1 MFLILVEA
9 LKIMSPRRYQP
20 CKRREV
26 VMFYEQAKRSYEL
39 NESNFLENIESNH
52 EIVRLIL
59 KELQKNLI
67 IITSDEKIDLSKQA
81 RHYAKAHTALHLLLS
96 SLDSEKGGE
105 ISKNL
110 AGLYLYVQ
118 QQLIEG
124 RDRDGFKGDMNI
136 VGIVTDLLEA
146 WEQI

>member
-1 MFLILVEA
+1 MFN
-9 LKIMSPRRYQP
+9 
-20 CKRREV
+20 
-26 VMFYEQAKRSYEL
+26 EQAKRSYEL
-39 NESNFLENIESNH
+39 QEVNFAENIDNQH

-67 IITSDEKIDLSKQA
+67 IITSGEKIDLSKQA

-96 SLDSEKGGE
+96 SLDPEKGGD
-105 ISKNL
+105 ISNNL
-110 AGLYLYVQ
+110 AELYLYVQ

>member
-1 MFLILVEA
+1 
-9 LKIMSPRRYQP
+9 
-20 CKRREV
+20 
-26 VMFYEQAKRSYEL
+26 MFYEQAKRSYEL
-39 NESNFLENIESNH
+39 NESNFVENIESNH

-67 IITSDEKIDLSKQA
+67 IVTSGKKIDLPEQA
-81 RHYAKAHTALHLLLS
+81 RHYAKAHTALHLLVS
-96 SLDSEKGGE
+96 SLDLEKGGE
-105 ISKNL
+105 ISNNL

-124 RDRDGFKGDMNI
+124 RDRDGFKGDGNI
-136 VGIVTDLLEA
+136 VEIIADLLEA

>member
-1 MFLILVEA
+1 MFN
-9 LKIMSPRRYQP
+9 
-20 CKRREV
+20 
-26 VMFYEQAKRSYEL
+26 EQAKRSYALQEVT
-39 NESNFLENIESNH
+39 FAENIDNKH

-67 IITSDEKIDLSKQA
+67 IITSDDKIDLSKQA

-124 RDRDGFKGDMNI
+124 RDRDGFKGDRNI

-146 WEQI
+146 WEQM

>member
-1 MFLILVEA
+1 
-9 LKIMSPRRYQP
+9 
-20 CKRREV
+20 
-26 VMFYEQAKRSYEL
+26 MFYEQAKRSYEL
-39 NESNFLENIESNH
+39 QEANFVENIEDNH
-52 EIVRLIL
+52 EIVRLIF
-59 KELQKNLI
+59 KELRKNLI
-67 IITSDEKIDLSKQA
+67 IIVSDEEIELSKQA

-105 ISKNL
+105 ISENL

-124 RDRDGFKGDMNI
+124 RDREGFKGDPNI
-136 VGIVTDLLEA
+136 VEIVTDLLDA

>member
-1 MFLILVEA
+1 MFN
-9 LKIMSPRRYQP
+9 
-20 CKRREV
+20 
-26 VMFYEQAKRSYEL
+26 EQAKRSYALQEV
-39 NESNFLENIESNH
+39 NFAENIDNKH

-67 IITSDEKIDLSKQA
+67 IITSDKKIDLSKQA

-96 SLDSEKGGE
+96 SLYPEKGGD
-105 ISKNL
+105 ISNNL
-110 AGLYLYVQ
+110 AALYLYVQ

-124 RDRDGFKGDMNI
+124 RDRDGFKGDGNI
-136 VGIVTDLLEA
+136 LGIVTDLLEA

>member
-1 MFLILVEA
+1 
-9 LKIMSPRRYQP
+9 
-20 CKRREV
+20 
-26 VMFYEQAKRSYEL
+26 MFYEQAKRSYEL
-39 NESNFLENIESNH
+39 NESKFVENLENNH

-59 KELQKNLI
+59 KELQKNII

-81 RHYAKAHTALHLLLS
+81 RHYTKALTALHLLLS
-96 SLDSEKGGE
+96 SLDLEKGGE
-105 ISKNL
+105 ISNNL

-124 RDRDGFKGDMNI
+124 RDRDGFKGDANI
-136 VGIVTDLLEA
+136 VEIVADLLEA

>member
-1 MFLILVEA
+1 
-9 LKIMSPRRYQP
+9 
-20 CKRREV
+20 
-26 VMFYEQAKRSYEL
+26 MFYEQAKRSYEL
-39 NESNFLENIESNH
+39 EEAKFAENIEDKH
-52 EIVRLIL
+52 EIVRLIF
-59 KELQKNLI
+59 KELRKNLI
-67 IITSDEKIDLSKQA
+67 IIVSEEEIELSKQA
-81 RHYAKAHTALHLLLS
+81 RHYARAHTALHLLLT

-105 ISKNL
+105 ISENL
-110 AGLYLYVQ
+110 AGLYLYIQ

>member
-1 MFLILVEA
+1 
-9 LKIMSPRRYQP
+9 
-20 CKRREV
+20 
-26 VMFYEQAKRSYEL
+26 MFYEQAKRSYERQ
-39 NESNFLENIESNH
+39 ESNFVENTDNNH

-59 KELQKNLI
+59 KELRKNLI
-67 IITSDEKIDLSKQA
+67 IIISDQKIDLSKQA

-96 SLDSEKGGE
+96 SLDSDKGGE
-105 ISKNL
+105 ISDNL

-124 RDRDGFKGDMNI
+124 RDRDGFKGDANI
-136 VGIVTDLLEA
+136 VEIVTDLLDA

>member
-1 MFLILVEA
+1 
-9 LKIMSPRRYQP
+9 
-20 CKRREV
+20 
-26 VMFYEQAKRSYEL
+26 MFYEQAKRSYEL

-67 IITSDEKIDLSKQA
+67 IITSGEKIDLTMQA

-96 SLDSEKGGE
+96 SLDPEKGGE
-105 ISKNL
+105 ISENL
-110 AGLYLYVQ
+110 ASLYLYVQ
-118 QQLIEG
+118 GQLVQG
-124 RDRDGFKGDMNI
+124 RDRDGFTGDSNI
-136 VGIVTDLLEA
+136 VEIVADLLEA

>member
-1 MFLILVEA
+1 
-9 LKIMSPRRYQP
+9 
-20 CKRREV
+20 
-26 VMFYEQAKRSYEL
+26 MFYEQAKRSYEL

-67 IITSDEKIDLSKQA
+67 IITSGEKIDLPMQA

-96 SLDSEKGGE
+96 SLDPEKGGE
-105 ISKNL
+105 ISQNL

-124 RDRDGFKGDMNI
+124 RDRDGFKGDPNI
-136 VGIVTDLLEA
+136 VEIVADLLEA

>member
-1 MFLILVEA
+1 MFN
-9 LKIMSPRRYQP
+9 
-20 CKRREV
+20 
-26 VMFYEQAKRSYEL
+26 EQAKRSYALQEVT
-39 NESNFLENIESNH
+39 FAENTDNKH

-67 IITSDEKIDLSKQA
+67 IITSGEKIDLSKQA

-96 SLDSEKGGE
+96 SLDPEKGGD
-105 ISKNL
+105 ISNNL
-110 AGLYLYVQ
+110 AELYLYVQ

-124 RDRDGFKGDMNI
+124 RDRDGFKGDVNI

-146 WEQI
+146 WEQM

>member
-1 MFLILVEA
+1 MFN
-9 LKIMSPRRYQP
+9 
-20 CKRREV
+20 
-26 VMFYEQAKRSYEL
+26 EQAKRSYALQEV
-39 NESNFLENIESNH
+39 NFAENIDNKH

-67 IITSDEKIDLSKQA
+67 IITSDKKIDLSKQA

-96 SLDSEKGGE
+96 SLDPEKGGD
-105 ISKNL
+105 ISNNL
-110 AGLYLYVQ
+110 AALYLYVQ

-124 RDRDGFKGDMNI
+124 RDRDGFKGDGNI
-136 VGIVTDLLEA
+136 LGIVTDLLEA

>member
-1 MFLILVEA
+1 
-9 LKIMSPRRYQP
+9 
-20 CKRREV
+20 
-26 VMFYEQAKRSYEL
+26 MFYEQAKRSYEL
-39 NESNFLENIESNH
+39 QEVNFVEQIEDSH

-67 IITSDEKIDLSKQA
+67 IIVSEEKIELSKQA

-96 SLDSEKGGE
+96 SLDPEKGGE
-105 ISKNL
+105 ISENL

-124 RDRDGFKGDMNI
+124 RDREGFKGDPNI
-136 VGIVTDLLEA
+136 VEIVTDLLEA
-146 WEQI
+146 WEKM

>member
-1 MFLILVEA
+1 
-9 LKIMSPRRYQP
+9 
-20 CKRREV
+20 
-26 VMFYEQAKRSYEL
+26 MFYEQAKRSYEL
-39 NESNFLENIESNH
+39 HETNFVENIENNH

-67 IITSDEKIDLSKQA
+67 IITSDEKIDLTKQA

-96 SLDSEKGGE
+96 SLDPEKGGE
-105 ISKNL
+105 ISNNL

-124 RDRDGFKGDMNI
+124 RDRDGFKGDINI
-136 VGIVTDLLEA
+136 VGIITDLLEA

>member
-1 MFLILVEA
+1 
-9 LKIMSPRRYQP
+9 
-20 CKRREV
+20 
-26 VMFYEQAKRSYEL
+26 MFYEHAKRSYERQ
-39 NESNFLENIESNH
+39 ESNFVENTDNNH

-67 IITSDEKIDLSKQA
+67 IITSDQKIDLSKQA

-96 SLDSEKGGE
+96 SLDSVKGGE
-105 ISKNL
+105 ISDNL
-110 AGLYLYVQ
+110 AKLYLYVQ

-124 RDRDGFKGDMNI
+124 RDRDGFKGDANI

>member
-1 MFLILVEA
+1 MFN
-9 LKIMSPRRYQP
+9 
-20 CKRREV
+20 
-26 VMFYEQAKRSYEL
+26 EQAKRSYALQEV
-39 NESNFLENIESNH
+39 NFAENIDNKH

-67 IITSDEKIDLSKQA
+67 IITSEDKIDLAKQA

-96 SLDSEKGGE
+96 SLDSKKGGE

-110 AGLYLYVQ
+110 AELYFYVQ

-124 RDRDGFKGDMNI
+124 RDRDGFKGDINI

>member
-1 MFLILVEA
+1 
-9 LKIMSPRRYQP
+9 
-20 CKRREV
+20 
-26 VMFYEQAKRSYEL
+26 MFYEYAKRSYEL
-39 NESNFLENIESNH
+39 NESSFVENIDNNH

-59 KELQKNLI
+59 KELQKNII
-67 IITSDEKIDLSKQA
+67 IITSGEKINLSKQA

-96 SLDSEKGGE
+96 SLDLEKGGE
-105 ISKNL
+105 ISNNL

-124 RDRDGFKGDMNI
+124 RDRDGFKGDANI
-136 VGIVTDLLEA
+136 VEIVADLLEA

>member
-1 MFLILVEA
+1 
-9 LKIMSPRRYQP
+9 
-20 CKRREV
+20 
-26 VMFYEQAKRSYEL
+26 MFYEQAKRSYEL
-39 NESNFLENIESNH
+39 QEVNFVESIDNNH

-67 IITSDEKIDLSKQA
+67 IVASDEKIELNKQA

-96 SLDSEKGGE
+96 SLDPENGGE

-110 AGLYLYVQ
+110 AGLYLYIQ

-124 RDRDGFKGDMNI
+124 RDREGFKGDPNI
-136 VGIVTDLLEA
+136 VEIVTDLLEA
-146 WEQI
+146 WEQL

>member
-1 MFLILVEA
+1 
-9 LKIMSPRRYQP
+9 
-20 CKRREV
+20 
-26 VMFYEQAKRSYEL
+26 MFYEHAKRSYERQ
-39 NESNFLENIESNH
+39 ESNFVENTDNNH

-67 IITSDEKIDLSKQA
+67 IITSDQNFDLSKQA

-96 SLDSEKGGE
+96 SLDSGNGGE
-105 ISKNL
+105 ISDNL
-110 AGLYLYVQ
+110 ARLYLYVQ

-124 RDRDGFKGDMNI
+124 RDRDGFKGDANI